1 MIERFDRQ
9 DVPWCS
15 RSKIELRWVR
25 QPRKGEIVGLKKM
38 LRNPEIVAIAGVVI
52 LSGMGALAVLLLV

>member
-1 MIERFDRQ
+1 M
-9 DVPWCS
+9 
-15 RSKIELRWVR
+15 
-25 QPRKGEIVGLKKM
+25 GLKKM